1 MIDVKEHIY
10 RDDPKSGHL
19 DVRTYLENVAY
30 FFLGNGPVLAAVQW
44 APSGEGTPLGLIVQD
59 PETLGPKRDA
69 PTLDP
74 ECGLEPTR
82 IEIESGGNR
91 RTVYRAADPQVFWL
105 EDADIPTVAA
115 EWRAGPFRVRETFF
129 CPAANEPLVVREIVV
144 ERMGKRPDS
153 VRLRTGGWTGSEAG
167 APLQDAD
174 MANLPV
180 EEAVNPGGIG
190 KSSDAN
196 DDIERGW
203 ERDSKR
209 IEETLIFPA
218 SGHVR
223 WVLGY
228 RLDTARKSVT
238 VEVIDGPPP
247 HDKAAAEWQKASHLK
262 FDCLIADRL
271 FQAAA
276 AQLPAVVSCT
286 GRVDASI
293 WQYNREW
300 VRDHSFMA
308 LGLILAGHH
317 DKAGILL
324 RRLLAEFVS
333 DEGDC
338 IDSSERRAPEDVELD
353 QNGALLNAVREYVCW
368 TGDFGIVEE
377 YWEKIR
383 KTAEFPLRPKFR
395 HAASQLLCNS
405 REYWERHA
413 AHGIEPGIE
422 LMYQVYPAVGL
433 ADAAHLARRLGKT
446 AEAERWRKE
455 SEILKRAVLGHPEFR
470 MAGERGFI
478 KRRRADGTIQETAD
492 PLPGSGLPDGVPL
505 AGPGPHV
512 LQPDVSTIMPILLG
526 FVPPDSPVARA
537 TLDGLELLWN
547 QGWDM
552 GGHGRYNMTS
562 EADSAGPW
570 PLASLLVARA
580 AIEAGRPAEA
590 RRVLDWLAGLPSAA
604 SGAWF
609 EMHGDRI
616 SPPYAQI
623 GIIPWA
629 WAEMVMLCVRHI
641 AGIRAA
647 EDAIVLRPRL
657 IPGLNRVSGNVPFRG
672 RRFHF
677 VIRAA
682 ETERE
687 PFCRGDARIE
697 VHGDGAWT
705 IPFEN
710 RDIHIE
716 AEVPV

>member
-1 MIDVKEHIY
+1 MIDVKEHLY
-10 RDDPKSGHL
+10 RDDPKSGHP

-30 FFLGNGPVLAAVQW
+30 FFLGNGHVQAAVQW

-82 IEIESGGNR
+82 IEIESGGDR
-91 RTVYRAADPQVFWL
+91 RTVYRAADPQVFRL
-105 EDADIPTVAA
+105 EDSDIPTVAA
-115 EWRAGPFRVRETFF
+115 EWRAGPFRVREMFS
-129 CPAANEPLVVREIVV
+129 CPAADEPLVVREIVV

-153 VRLRTGGWTGSEAG
+153 VRLRTGGWAGSKEII
-167 APLQDAD
+167 D
-174 MANLPV
+174 
-180 EEAVNPGGIG
+180 
-190 KSSDAN
+190 
-196 DDIERGW
+196 
-203 ERDSKR
+203 
-209 IEETLIFPA
+209 ETLVFPQE
-218 SGHVR
+218 GQVR
-223 WVLGY
+223 WTLGY
-228 RLDTARKSVT
+228 RLNAERRSVT
-238 VEVIDGPPP
+238 VEVLDGPPP
-247 HDKAAAEWQKASHLK
+247 RVKTAAEWQKASQLK

-276 AQLPAVVSCT
+276 AQLPAVVSRT

-308 LGLILAGHH
+308 HGLILAGHH
-317 DKAGILL
+317 DKAGVLL

-338 IDSSERRAPEDVELD
+338 IDSSERRAVEDVELD

-368 TGDFGIVEE
+368 TGDFGIVEDC
-377 YWEKIR
+377 WEKIR
-383 KTAEFPLRPKFR
+383 KTADFPLRPVFR
-395 HAASQLLCNS
+395 HPASGLLCNS

-433 ADAAHLARRLGKT
+433 VDAAHLARRLGKT
-446 AEAERWRKE
+446 AEAERWWKE
-455 SEILKRAVLGHPEFR
+455 SEILKRAVLGHREFR
-470 MAGERGFI
+470 MADELGFI
-478 KRRRADGTIQETAD
+478 KRRRADGTVQKTAD
-492 PLPGSGLPDGVPL
+492 PRPDSGLPDGVPL
-505 AGPGPHV
+505 AGPGPHA

-526 FVPPDSPVARA
+526 FVPPDSPVARE
-537 TLDGLELLWN
+537 TLDGLEVLWN

-580 AIEAGRPAEA
+580 SIEAGRPAEA

-629 WAEMVMLCVRHI
+629 WAEMVMLCVRHT

-657 IPGLNRVSGNVPFRG
+657 IPGLNRISGNVPFRG
-672 RRFHF
+672 RRFYF
-677 VIRAA
+677 EIRAA
-682 ETERE
+682 EPGQQ

-697 VHGDGAWT
+697 VRGDGTWT

-716 AEVPV
+716 AEVPG